1 MIETERL
8 VLRPPHEDDLPF
20 ILAEINTASMMRHLG
35 GEARPA
41 DAVAEGLAE
50 DIAAF
55 ADGSYLRWTV
65 WLKDGEAR
73 IGRVGLFHVRTAAA
87 PEALRGQREI
97 GWMLAETWQGQ
108 GLASEAARAALAYGF
123 EYLDLPAIFSQ
134 TSASNEA
141 STRMMHRLG
150 FERRAD
156 LDYVDPDYPAADN
169 PTTVYRLG
177 RGNWASRHG
186 GVRD

>member
-8 VLRPPHEDDLPF
+8 VLRPPSEHDLPF
-20 ILAEINTASMMRHLG
+20 VLAEINTASMMRHLG

-41 DAVAEGLAE
+41 DTVAEGLVE

-65 WLKDGEAR
+65 WLRGEERR

-87 PEALRGQREI
+87 PDGLRGQREI
-97 GWMLAETWQGQ
+97 GWMLSEAWQGQ

-123 EYLDLPAIFSQ
+123 ECLDLPVIYSQ
-134 TSASNEA
+134 TSASNVA
-141 STRMMHRLG
+141 STRMMDRLG
-150 FERRAD
+150 FARRAD

-169 PTTVYRLG
+169 PTTVFRLG
-177 RGNWASRHG
+177 RGEWASRDG

>member
-8 VLRPPHEDDLPF
+8 VLRPPSEHDLSF

-35 GEARPA
+35 GVARPV

-55 ADGSYLRWTV
+55 AVGSYLRWTV
-65 WLKDGEAR
+65 WLRGEERR
-73 IGRVGLFHVRTAAA
+73 IGRVGLFHVRTLAA
-87 PEALRGQREI
+87 PEILRGQREI
-97 GWMLAETWQGQ
+97 GWMLAEAYQGL
-108 GLASEAARAALAYGF
+108 GLASEAAQAVLAYGF
-123 EYLDLPAIFSQ
+123 EDLDLPAVFSQ
-134 TSASNEA
+134 TSTSNAA

>member
-1 MIETERL
+1 MIETARL
-8 VLRPPHEDDLPF
+8 VLRPPSANDLPF
-20 ILAEINTASMMRHLG
+20 ILAEINTAGMMRHLG
-35 GEARPA
+35 GSARPA

-65 WLKDGEAR
+65 WLRGEEHR
-73 IGRVGLFHVRTAAA
+73 IGRVGLFRVRTAAA
-87 PEALRGQREI
+87 PEGLRGQREI
-97 GWMLAETWQGQ
+97 GWMLAETYQGQ
-108 GLASEAARAALAYGF
+108 GLATEAARAALAYGF
-123 EYLDLPAIFSQ
+123 ERLELPAIFSQ

-141 STRMMHRLG
+141 STRMMDRLG
-150 FERRAD
+150 FERRSD

-177 RGNWASRHG
+177 WGDWASRDG